1 MESAEFPRDVGELR
15 IRPAV
20 RGLLL
25 TPQREILLV
34 RFEFPSRTVW
44 APPGGGLEEGEDH
57 LAALRRELREEVGL
71 HDPIIG
77 AHVWN
82 REHIIPH
89 LDGKWDG
96 QRDRLYVVPT
106 QRFEPHPELEWDQLR
121 AERVH
126 ELRWWHVDEI
136 ATSNAS
142 DTTFAPRRLGMLLR
156 SLLDDG
162 PPAGPIDTGV

>member
-1 MESAEFPRDVGELR
+1 M
-15 IRPAV
+15 

-34 RFEFPSRTVW
+34 RFEFPTRTVW
-44 APPGGGLEEGEDH
+44 APPGGGLEDGEDH

-71 HDPIIG
+71 HDPTIG

-106 QRFEPHPELEWDQLR
+106 TRFEPQPELDWGELH

-136 ATSNAS
+136 VAAADPR
-142 DTTFAPRRLGMLLR
+142 DTTTDATFAPRRLGALLG

-162 PPAGPIDTGV
+162 PPTAPIDTGV